1 LKKTGNLKFREQQFW
16 KLKISTPEIV
26 KIVPF
31 KKYFF
36 DVRIQPQG
44 ELKDK
49 NFGIESYGEHT
60 LLFKI
65 QHHY

>member
-1 LKKTGNLKFREQQFW
+1 LKNKQFQIRTAILETQ
-16 KLKISTPEIV
+16 KGKHSSIV
-26 KIVPF
+26 KNSTVQ
-31 KKYFF
+31 KKFL

-60 LLFKI
+60 TI
-65 QHHY
+65 